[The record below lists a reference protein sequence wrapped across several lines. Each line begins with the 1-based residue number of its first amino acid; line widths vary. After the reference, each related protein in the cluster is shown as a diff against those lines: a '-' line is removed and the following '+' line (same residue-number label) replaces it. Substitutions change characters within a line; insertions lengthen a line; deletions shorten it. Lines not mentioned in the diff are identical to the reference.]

1 MHILHEEIMQKIHN
15 LLTNYSSDF
24 VILYFS
30 KNLYKELDIMALTY
44 ITNGKIIL
52 PDAVVCGKSLAFDRD
67 TGKICGV
74 VDNVP
79 ADADIID
86 ASGNYVAP
94 GLVDIHI
101 HGYLGED
108 TCDAK
113 PEGIR
118 KMAYGVVRNGVTSFL
133 PTTMTVSK
141 EQIVASLNAVRSL
154 KEESKTW
161 GGAEIIG
168 VHAEGPFINPSKKGA
183 QAEENILS
191 PDADFI
197 IENSDII
204 TYVTLAPE
212 MDEGHKC
219 IKKLAEES
227 DVLISM
233 GHSDANFEEAMS
245 AARDGVNHST
255 HLFNAMSALAH
266 RNPGVVGAALA
277 SENVSVEVI
286 ADTFHINPGLYS
298 IIAKVKGDKMVLI
311 TDCTRAGGMP
321 DGEYELGGQPIF
333 LKGIECR
340 LADGTIAGSVLKLNH
355 AVKNVIEH
363 TNLPIYEIFKM
374 ASLNPANAIRCGE
387 RKGSLEAGKDADII
401 ITDENINI
409 IRTIKK
415 GNTIYEA

>member
-1 MHILHEEIMQKIHN
+1 
-15 LLTNYSSDF
+15 
-24 VILYFS
+24 
-30 KNLYKELDIMALTY
+30 MALTY
-44 ITNGKIIL
+44 IIGGKIVL
-52 PDAVVCGKSLAFDRD
+52 PEAVIEGKALAFSEE
-67 TGKICGV
+67 TGKIEGI
-74 VDNVP
+74 VDTVP
-79 ADADIID
+79 AGAKTID
-86 ASGNYVAP
+86 AGGNYVAP

-113 PEGIR
+113 PEGIK
-118 KMAYGVVRNGVTSFL
+118 KMAYGIAQNGVTSFL
-133 PTTMTVSK
+133 PTTMTVAK
-141 EQIVASLNAVRSL
+141 NEIVDALNAVRSV

-161 GGAEIIG
+161 NGAEIIG
-168 VHAEGPFINPSKKGA
+168 VHAEGPFINPNKKGA
-183 QAEENILS
+183 QAEENILT

-197 IENSDII
+197 LENADII
-204 TYVTLAPE
+204 TSVTLAPE
-212 MDEGHKC
+212 MDPDHKC
-219 IKKLAEES
+219 IKCLAAKS
-227 DVLISM
+227 KVLVSM
-233 GHSDANFEEAMS
+233 GHTDAKFEEAMS
-245 AARDGVNHST
+245 AARDGVNHAT

-321 DGEYELGGQPIF
+321 DGEYDLGGQPIF

-355 AVKNVIEH
+355 AVRNVLAN
-363 TNLPIYEIFKM
+363 TTLPVNEVFKM
-374 ASLNPANAIRCGE
+374 ASLNPAKAIGCDARI
-387 RKGSLEAGKDADII
+387 GSLEAGKDANII
-401 ITDENINI
+401 ITDEKINI

-415 GNTIYEA
+415 GKTIYEA

>member
-1 MHILHEEIMQKIHN
+1 MK
-15 LLTNYSSDF
+15 
-24 VILYFS
+24 
-30 KNLYKELDIMALTY
+30 LTY
-44 ITNGKIIL
+44 IINGRIVL
-52 PDAVVCGKSLAFDRD
+52 PHGVVSGKSLAFDRD
-67 TGKICGV
+67 SGKICGL
-74 VDNVP
+74 VDEIPEHAQV
-79 ADADIID
+79 ID
-86 ASGNYVAP
+86 AKGNYVAP

-118 KMAYGVVRNGVTSFL
+118 KMAYGVAKNGVTAFH
-133 PTTMTVSK
+133 PTTMTVAK
-141 EQIVASLNAVRSL
+141 DEIVAALDAVRAL

-161 GGAEIIG
+161 DGAEILG

-183 QAEENILS
+183 QAEENILV

-197 IENSDII
+197 MEHSDVIKS
-204 TYVTLAPE
+204 VTLAPE
-212 MDEGHKC
+212 MDKDHAC
-219 IKKLAEES
+219 IKKLAAES
-227 DVLISM
+227 NVLVSM
-233 GHSDANFEEAMS
+233 GHTDATFEEAVK
-245 AARDGVNHST
+245 AAEDGVGHAT

-277 SENVSVEVI
+277 CDHVSVEVI

-321 DGEYELGGQPIF
+321 DGEYDLGGQPIF

-340 LADGTIAGSVLKLNH
+340 LADGTIAGSVLKLND
-355 AVKNVIEH
+355 AVKNVLAH
-363 TNLPIYEIFKM
+363 TNLPVHQVFHM
-374 ASLNPANAIRCGE
+374 ASLNPARAIHCDE
-387 RKGSLEAGKDADII
+387 QIGSLEEGKDADII
-401 ITDENINI
+401 IADEQINV

-415 GNTIYEA
+415 GRTIYEA

>member
-1 MHILHEEIMQKIHN
+1 
-15 LLTNYSSDF
+15 
-24 VILYFS
+24 
-30 KNLYKELDIMALTY
+30 MAMTY
-44 ITNGKIIL
+44 IANGKIVL
-52 PDAVVCGKSLAFDRD
+52 PDAVVCGKVLAFDAES
-67 TGKICGV
+67 GKIVGI
-74 VDNVP
+74 VDELP
-79 ADADIID
+79 AGADVID
-86 ASGNYVAP
+86 AKGNYVAP

-113 PEGIR
+113 PEGIK
-118 KMAYGVVRNGVTSFL
+118 KMAYGVIQNGVTAFL

-141 EQIVASLNAVRSL
+141 EQIIASLNAVRSL
-154 KEESKTW
+154 KEESKSW

-183 QAEENILS
+183 QAEENILT

-204 TYVTLAPE
+204 TSVTLAPE

-219 IKKLAEES
+219 IKKLAAES

-233 GHSDANFEEAMS
+233 GHSDAKFEEAMS
-245 AARDGVNHST
+245 AAKDGVNHTT

-298 IIAKVKGDKMVLI
+298 IVAKVKGDKMILI

-340 LADGTIAGSVLKLNH
+340 LADGTIAGSVLKLNN
-355 AVKNVIEH
+355 AVKNVIEN
-363 TNLPIYEIFKM
+363 TSLPVYEIFNM
-374 ASLNPANAIRCGE
+374 ASLNPARAIKCDGRI
-387 RKGSLEAGKDADII
+387 GSLEAGKDADII
-401 ITDENINI
+401 ITDDKINI

-415 GNTIYEA
+415 GKTVYES